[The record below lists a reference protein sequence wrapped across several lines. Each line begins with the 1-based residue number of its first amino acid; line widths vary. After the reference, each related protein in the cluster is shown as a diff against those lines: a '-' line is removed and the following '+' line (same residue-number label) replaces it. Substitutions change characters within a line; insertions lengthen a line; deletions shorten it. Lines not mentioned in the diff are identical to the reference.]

1 MKRVRRTLI
10 RATLLWLAL
19 SVIPLAYFFYLST
32 TAHHFLLKGLEQR
45 GEQFLS
51 YVDTQANRTTN
62 QIKQTFDELSHS
74 ELLLDFAKEPSAR
87 LKHYL
92 INQWY
97 VTSYNSTLFYQLR
110 YLDKVGNELIRVDYT
125 QSSPFPFIV
134 PDSQLQA
141 KGHRD
146 YFRYAQQLKPGEEGL
161 FGIDLEYEHE
171 KPVIPYK
178 PGLRLI
184 MPVDSPSERLGY
196 FIANLDVLAV
206 IRQMTHNTQNL
217 AVDFVDNDGFYIISS
232 DPSKLFGDLIFERAS
247 NNLPSDNPELWKKI
261 KEQPNRKGTLFSKND
276 GLFIYQPFVNSLFT
290 NSGTLNLVTNY
301 PEEFVMAM
309 FHERDNII
317 RSDAIV
323 IWLLLGL
330 FSIVFALY
338 WETYRQIKMDR
349 TYAEYAIENGMAI
362 VLTDQNHTILR
373 ANNQFA
379 DLVGIS
385 PARLLGQNLLYF
397 QPTKEKQAL
406 ITEALSNTNEWQG
419 EFVLKSPNGD
429 EMICQT
435 IIKTLFNKIK
445 RVQYYVYSFADISE
459 HHNEIMEL
467 KEKSERD
474 PTTSL
479 WNKKKFEQTLTY
491 NSRLRQRYPDQPNS
505 CLAVLDIDS
514 FKSINDSLGHAV
526 GDEVILY
533 VAIQLKSLMRD
544 TDFIARIGGDEFAV
558 IIQHS
563 NLDHAAKLMN
573 RIRVSIASWPK
584 HNVSISVG
592 IAQLTED
599 PLVTFSNADQAL
611 YRSKRKGKNC
621 VSIHG
626 VEKLSL
632 VENRNL

>member
-1 MKRVRRTLI
+1 MKRVKRTLI
-10 RATLLWLAL
+10 KAALMWLTL
-19 SVIPLAYFFYLST
+19 SVVPLIYYFYLST

-62 QIKQTFDELSHS
+62 QLLQTFDELSHS
-74 ELLLDFAKEPSAR
+74 ELLLDYAKEPSAR

-92 INQWY
+92 VNQWY

-110 YLDKVGNELIRVDYT
+110 YLDKEGNELIRVDYT
-125 QSSPFPFIV
+125 PESPFPFIV
-134 PDSQLQA
+134 PDSQLQS

-146 YFRYAQQLKPGEEGL
+146 YFRFAKQLKPGEEGM

-171 KPVIPYK
+171 KPVIPYR

-184 MPVDSPSERLGY
+184 MPIDTPTERLGY

-206 IRQMTHNTQNL
+206 IHRMTNNTQNL
-217 AVDFVDNDGFYIISS
+217 AVDFVDKDGFYIISS
-232 DPSKLFGDLIFERAS
+232 DPSKLFGDLIFERAAK
-247 NNLPSDNPELWKKI
+247 NLPSDYPDLWLQL
-261 KEQPNRKGTLFSKND
+261 KEQPNRKGTLYND
-276 GLFIYQPFVNSLFT
+276 SGLFLHQPFVNSLFS
-290 NSGTLNLVTNY
+290 NSGTLNLVTSY
-301 PEEFVMAM
+301 PNEYIMGM
-309 FHERDNII
+309 FSERDNMI
-317 RSDAIV
+317 RSDAIT

-330 FSIVFALY
+330 CSVVFSLY

-349 TYAEYAIENGMAI
+349 TYAEYAMENGIAI
-362 VLTDQNHTILR
+362 VLTDSSHTILR
-373 ANNQFA
+373 ANSKFS

-385 PARLLGQNLLYF
+385 PNRLVGQNLLYF
-397 QPTKEKQAL
+397 QPNKEKQKL
-406 ITEALSNTNEWQG
+406 ITDSLNSTNEWQG

-429 EMICQT
+429 EMVHQT
-435 IIKTLFNKIK
+435 VIKTLLNKMN
-445 RVQYYVYSFADISE
+445 RVQFFVYSFADISE
-459 HHNEIMEL
+459 HHNAIMEL

-479 WNKKKFEQTLTY
+479 WNKKKFDQTLAY
-491 NSRLRQRYPDQPNS
+491 NTRLRQRYPEQSHS

-514 FKSINDSLGHAV
+514 FKSINDSLGHTV
-526 GDEVILY
+526 GDEVIMF

-563 NLDHAAKLMN
+563 NLEHAAKLMN

-599 PLVTFSNADQAL
+599 PLVSFSNADQAL

-632 VENRNL
+632 VEPRNL